1 MGFFRNNTKRMVQE
15 FKNKSEYY
23 SNDLTKEI
31 IESYEDLKTDYDEHS
46 GVFPEFIEFVALIK
60 NKLTTS
66 EIAALEHYTTELRH
80 INRCAKNGIEALR
93 YLSLNQKKI
102 TKETLRLYE
111 EFE

>member
-23 SNDLTKEI
+23 SNDLNKEI
-31 IESYEDLKTDYDEHS
+31 IESYEDLKSEYDEHS
-46 GVFPEFIEFVALIK
+46 QVLPEFLEFISQLK
-60 NKLTTS
+60 NKLSTS
-66 EIAALEHYTTELRH
+66 EAAALNHFTNELRQ
-80 INRCAKNGIEALR
+80 IDRCAKNGIEALR
-93 YLSLNQKKI
+93 SLSLNQKKI

>member
-15 FKNKSEYY
+15 FKNKSEYF
-23 SNDLTKEI
+23 SNDLNKEI
-31 IESYEDLKTDYDEHS
+31 IESYEDLKSEYDEHS
-46 GVFPEFIEFVALIK
+46 QVLPEFLEFVSQLK
-60 NKLTTS
+60 DKLTTT
-66 EIAALEHYTTELRH
+66 EAAALDHFTIELRQ

-93 YLSLNQKKI
+93 SLSLNQTKI

>member
-23 SNDLTKEI
+23 SNDLNKEI
-31 IESYEDLKTDYDEHS
+31 IESYEDLKSEYDEHS
-46 GVFPEFIEFVALIK
+46 QVIPEFIEFVSGLK
-60 NKLTTS
+60 NKLTST
-66 EIAALEHYTTELRH
+66 EAAALDHFTTELRQ

-93 YLSLNQKKI
+93 SLSLNQKKM